1 MKLEICANG
10 IQSALN
16 AEFGGAHRI
25 ELCVSLEN
33 GGLTPSYGLI
43 KEVKKRLSIP
53 IHVLIRPRPGNFIYN
68 DNEKAVILEDI
79 IQCGNLN
86 VAGIVI
92 GALTKENN
100 PDFEFLVKCKDISA
114 NLVMTFNRAFDIM
127 NLTEENIE
135 FFIQNGFKR
144 ILTSGGKNTALEGI
158 KTIKEIENKYGSRIE
173 IMAGAG
179 INPSNIL
186 KIIQQ
191 AEVKSVH
198 TSARLNSIQ
207 HSNKL
212 FSEEINT
219 DSTIVKKLKE
229 IINAYNNL

>member
-1 MKLEICANG
+1 MELEICANG

-16 AEFGGAHRI
+16 AEFGGADRI

-43 KEVKKRLSIP
+43 KEVNKRLSIP
-53 IHVLIRPRPGNFIYN
+53 VHVLIRPRAGNFIYN

-86 VAGIVI
+86 VAGIVV
-92 GALTKENN
+92 GALTNENN
-100 PDFEFLVKCKDISA
+100 PDFEFLIKCKDISA
-114 NLVMTFNRAFDIM
+114 NLVMTFHRAFDEM
-127 NLTEENIE
+127 NRSNENID
-135 FFIQNGFKR
+135 FLIQVGFKR
-144 ILTSGGKNTALEGI
+144 ILTSGGKNTALEGKEI
-158 KTIKEIENKYGSRIE
+158 IKEIENKFGSRIE

-179 INPSNIL
+179 INPTNIL

-198 TSARLNSIQ
+198 TSARINYTQ
-207 HSNKL
+207 QSNNL
-212 FSEEINT
+212 FSEEIIT
-219 DSTIVKKLKE
+219 DSSIVKKLQE
-229 IINAYNNL
+229 IIKTHNSF